1 MGINNKLFSKLLS
14 KSGSYNFYKNKYH
27 ELLNE
32 NKKLENQNNNLNKK
46 VKKLDSKVK
55 NLKNEKEDLLD
66 KYELDVPVFDFDG
79 LISKFYLSPVFKYP
93 FSFHDKMCFA
103 SMDHMAKYVRDNI
116 NRSNFNP
123 LVSVILP
130 VNNCEETI
138 LDIINSV
145 LNQSYDNFELII
157 IDDCSDDNT
166 LNLIKSIDNHKIK
179 LISNKTKKGFA
190 SCRNIA
196 VNSSNGEYIFYID
209 VYNLWDCEYLSS
221 MMGLFLLLPDAD
233 AVYSG
238 QYIYSKNF
246 KNILGIIFGSYN
258 KSLLYNNN
266 FISISA
272 LAHKKEV
279 FEKINFDET
288 FNELEDYHFILSIAK
303 YFKMYSAPFVLSKY
317 QSSTE
322 SFHKIWGL
330 NESLNVNQIRLIHD
344 KLDNNIFKD
353 YSLKY
358 PLNKKVSIIIPSYKL
373 FDDLKD
379 CIDAILS
386 FNSDFIDVI
395 VVDNDSEDKI
405 RNYLENLSDR
415 GKIKYYIQNDIN
427 YGFTYAIEQGIS
439 ISDENSDILL
449 LNNDAILTRG
459 ALEAMQYYAYN
470 LSDSGVIVPREVLYA
485 GDERV
490 NNHVPYANKNFECD
504 VTPSKVHTNISKNPV
519 FFDGDILE
527 LNFAPFF
534 CTYIKRDVFN
544 KTIGLDSEIGRHYV
558 SDRLFCDFIRY
569 ILNLKVYQVSDA
581 IVYHKSQAST
591 KKLREDNDK
600 YDIMFVKNQWESEIA
615 EELGYRKYP
624 WQE

>member
-1 MGINNKLFSKLLS
+1 MGKNNNIFSKVLS
-14 KSGSYNFYKNKYH
+14 KSNSYNFYKNSYEEAVNDNKK
-27 ELLNE
+27 LADE
-32 NKKLENQNNNLNKK
+32 NKKLKNK
-46 VKKLDSKVK
+46 VKKL
-55 NLKNEKEDLLD
+55 NNEKEGLLD
-66 KYELDVPVFDFDG
+66 KYERDIPVFDFDD
-79 LISKFYLSPVFKYP
+79 IMSKFYISPVIKKP

-103 SMDHMAKYVRDNI
+103 SMDHLAKYVRN
-116 NRSNFNP
+116 NLKQANFNP

-130 VNNCEETI
+130 VHNYEENI
-138 LDIINSV
+138 LDIIDSV
-145 LNQSYDNFELII
+145 IYQTYDNLELII

-166 LNLIKSIDNHKIK
+166 LELIKSADNPKIK
-179 LISNKTKKGFA
+179 LISNKNKSGFA
-190 SCRNIA
+190 ACRNAA
-196 VNSSNGEYIFYID
+196 VNNVNGEYVFYID
-209 VYNLWDCEYLSS
+209 MDNLWDCEYLST

-238 QYIYSKNF
+238 QYIYNEGF
-246 KNILGIIFGSYN
+246 KDLMGIVFGSYN

-272 LAHKKEV
+272 LAHKRSV
-279 FEKINFDET
+279 FEKIRFDDS
-288 FNELEDYHFILSIAK
+288 LDSLDDYHFILSIAK
-303 YFKMYSAPFVLSKY
+303 YFKMYSAPFLLSKY
-317 QSSTE
+317 QSNN
-322 SFHKIWGL
+322 FNKIWGL
-330 NESLNVNQIRLIHD
+330 NKQLDVPQIKLIHD

-358 PLNKKVSIIIPSYKL
+358 PLNKKISIIIPSYKL
-373 FDDLKD
+373 LDDLKD

-386 FNSDFIDVI
+386 FESDLIDVV
-395 VVDNDSEDKI
+395 VVDNNSNDKI
-405 RNYLENLSDR
+405 RNYLKSLADE
-415 GKIKYYIQNDIN
+415 GKIKYIQNDIN

-439 ISDENSDILL
+439 VSDENSDILF
-449 LNNDAILTRG
+449 LNNDAILTKG
-459 ALEAMQYYAYN
+459 ALEAMQYYAYD

-504 VTPSKVHTNISKNPV
+504 VTPSRNHTNIIKNPL
-519 FFDGDILE
+519 FFDGDVLE
-527 LNFAPFF
+527 LSFAPFF
-534 CTYIKRDVFN
+534 CTYIKREVFN
-544 KTIGLDSEIGRHYV
+544 RTIGLDSEIGRHYV
-558 SDRLFCDFIRY
+558 SDRLFCDFVRY
-569 ILNLKVYQVSDA
+569 VLNLKVYHVSDA

>member
-1 MGINNKLFSKLLS
+1 MGKNNSIFLKVLS
-14 KSGSYNFYKNKYH
+14 KSNSYNFYKNNYEKAVNNKKK
-27 ELLNE
+27 LADE
-32 NKKLENQNNNLNKK
+32 NKKLKNK
-46 VKKLDSKVK
+46 VKKL
-55 NLKNEKEDLLD
+55 NNENEGLLD
-66 KYELDVPVFDFDG
+66 KYERDIPVFDFDD
-79 LISKFYLSPVFKYP
+79 IMSKFYISPVIKKP

-103 SMDHMAKYVRDNI
+103 SMDHLAKYVRN
-116 NRSNFNP
+116 NLKQSNFNP

-130 VNNCEETI
+130 VHNCEENI

-145 LNQSYDNFELII
+145 VNQTYDNLELII
-157 IDDCSDDNT
+157 VDDGSEDNT
-166 LNLIKSIDNHKIK
+166 LKLIKSIDNPRIN
-179 LISNKTKKGFA
+179 LISNKNMAGFA
-190 SCRNIA
+190 SCRNNA
-196 VNSSNGEYIFYID
+196 VNSINGEYVFYID
-209 VYNLWDCEYLSS
+209 MGNLWDCEYLST
-221 MMGLFLLLPDAD
+221 MMGLFLLIPDAD

-238 QYIYSKNF
+238 QYIYNEGF
-246 KNILGIIFGSYN
+246 KDLMGIVFGSYN

-272 LAHKKEV
+272 LGHKKNV
-279 FEKINFDET
+279 FEKICFDDSLDS
-288 FNELEDYHFILSIAK
+288 LEDYHFILSIAK
-303 YFKMYSAPFVLSKY
+303 YFKMYSAPFLLSKY
-317 QSSTE
+317 QSAN
-322 SFHKIWGL
+322 FHKIWGL
-330 NESLNVNQIRLIHD
+330 NKKMDVSQIKSIHE
-344 KLDNNIFKD
+344 KLDNNVFKD

-373 FDDLKD
+373 LDDLQD

-386 FNSDFIDVI
+386 FESDFIDVI
-395 VVDNDSEDKI
+395 VVDNNSNEKI
-405 RNYLENLSDR
+405 RDYLKNIADE
-415 GKIKYYIQNDIN
+415 GKIKYIQNDIN

-439 ISDENSDILL
+439 ISDESSDILL
-449 LNNDAILTRG
+449 LNNDAILTKG

-504 VTPSKVHTNISKNPV
+504 VTPSRNHTNISRNPL
-519 FFDGDILE
+519 FFDGDVLE
-527 LNFAPFF
+527 LSFAPFF
-534 CTYIKRDVFN
+534 CTYIKREVFN

-558 SDRLFCDFIRY
+558 SDRLFCDFVRY
-569 ILNLKVYQVSDA
+569 VLNLKVYHVSDA

-600 YDIMFVKNQWESEIA
+600 YDIMFVRNQWESEIA

>member
-1 MGINNKLFSKLLS
+1 MGINNKLSSKLLS
-14 KSGSYNFYKNKYH
+14 KSGSYNFYKNRYH

-46 VKKLDSKVK
+46 VDKLNIKVK
-55 NLKNEKEDLLD
+55 NLRNEKEDLLD
-66 KYELDVPVFDFDG
+66 KYERDVPVFDFDG
-79 LISKFYLSPVFKYP
+79 LMSKFYISPVFEYP

-103 SMDHMAKYVRDNI
+103 SMDHIAKYFRSNLKQ
-116 NRSNFNP
+116 SNFNP

-138 LDIINSV
+138 LDIIDSV
-145 LNQSYDNFELII
+145 LNQSYENFELII
-157 IDDCSDDNT
+157 IDDCSDDDT
-166 LNLIKSIDNHKIK
+166 LNLIKSIDNQKIK
-179 LISNKTKKGFA
+179 LISNETKKGFA

-196 VNSSNGEYIFYID
+196 LNSSKGEYIFYID
-209 VYNLWDCEYLSS
+209 VDNLWDCEYLSS
-221 MMGLFLLLPDAD
+221 MMGLFLILPDAD

-246 KNILGIIFGSYN
+246 KSILGIIFGSYN

-288 FNELEDYHFILSIAK
+288 LNELEDYHFILSIAK

-317 QSSTE
+317 QAPTD

-330 NESLNVNQIRLIHD
+330 NENLDVDLIRLIHD

-353 YSLKY
+353 YSSKY
-358 PLNKKVSIIIPSYKL
+358 PLNKRVSIIIPSYKL
-373 FDDLKD
+373 LDDLKD

-395 VVDNDSEDKI
+395 VVDNDSEDNV
-405 RNYLENLSDR
+405 RDYLNSLSKK
-415 GKIKYYIQNDIN
+415 GKIKYIQNDVN
-427 YGFTYAIEQGIS
+427 YGFTYAIEQGIA

-449 LNNDAILTRG
+449 LNNDAILTKG
-459 ALEAMQYYAYN
+459 SLEAMQYYAYS
-470 LSDSGVIVPREVLYA
+470 LSDCGVIVPREVLYA

-504 VTPSKVHTNISKNPV
+504 VTPSRNHTNILEYPI

-534 CTYIKRDVFN
+534 CTYIKRDVYN

-558 SDRLFCDFIRY
+558 SDRLFCDFVRY
-569 ILNLKVYQVSDA
+569 ILNLKVYHVSDA
-581 IVYHKSQAST
+581 IVYHKSQAAT
-591 KKLREDNDK
+591 KKLKKDTNK
-600 YDIMFVKNQWESEIA
+600 YDTMFIKNQWEDEIA
-615 EELGYRKYP
+615 EELGYRRYS
-624 WQE
+624 WQD